1 MIVILQ
7 ELQYKYGKCGYV
19 GYGRTLYLNIVPI
32 PRLEKLLFEVN
43 DDQYDKTRK
52 SYEVTHISTNK
63 KNDNLKN
70 LKLELYSNVTSDT
83 RRSEC
88 FNYKYRNV
96 NTNSLS
102 TEFSGVM
109 ELVDD
114 IILNNIFGDKYTP
127 QELDNLIYT
136 CLQDNKYVDNTL
148 EIIKYESE
156 SKKKMIKRRKN
167 NMRLWLI
174 TDIQHNDMR
183 GFMEADKAWEFVAS
197 ILGIMVSSAGRFVRN
212 VTNTKEHC
220 DVLKRHGVDMV
231 RIQLKV
237 ADEIT
242 EDEILLYGDDKDRNN
257 IPKLRQGGI

>member
-96 NTNSLS
+96 NTNSHS

-114 IILNNIFGDKYTP
+114 IILNNIFTIS
-127 QELDNLIYT
+127 LSN
-136 CLQDNKYVDNTL
+136 
-148 EIIKYESE
+148 
-156 SKKKMIKRRKN
+156 
-167 NMRLWLI
+167 
-174 TDIQHNDMR
+174 
-183 GFMEADKAWEFVAS
+183 F
-197 ILGIMVSSAGRFVRN
+197 
-212 VTNTKEHC
+212 
-220 DVLKRHGVDMV
+220 
-231 RIQLKV
+231 
-237 ADEIT
+237 
-242 EDEILLYGDDKDRNN
+242 
-257 IPKLRQGGI
+257 